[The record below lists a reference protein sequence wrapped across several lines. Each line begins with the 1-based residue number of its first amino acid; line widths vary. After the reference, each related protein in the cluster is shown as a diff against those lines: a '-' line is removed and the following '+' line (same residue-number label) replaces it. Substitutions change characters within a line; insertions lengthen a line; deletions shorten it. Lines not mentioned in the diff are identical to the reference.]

1 MTQFLIS
8 KQSDTAKLIAS
19 YGEQE
24 TPGIKAFTAKT
35 AEALAASQR
44 HANESV
50 LLRYLYSQTP
60 DNNFLFI
67 LFQTG
72 HERLHVVEQLKAYPA
87 NCKRVKVEL
96 SIR

>member
-44 HANESV
+44 HANESAC
-50 LLRYLYSQTP
+50 LCYSCSKNS
-60 DNNFLFI
+60 DNHFRFV

-87 NCKRVKVEL
+87 NCKRVKVRL
-96 SIR
+96 SF